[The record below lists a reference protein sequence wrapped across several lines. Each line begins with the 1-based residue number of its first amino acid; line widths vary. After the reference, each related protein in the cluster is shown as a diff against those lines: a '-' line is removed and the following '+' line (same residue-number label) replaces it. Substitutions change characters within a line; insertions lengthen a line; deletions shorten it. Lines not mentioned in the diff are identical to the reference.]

1 MRESFDN
8 VPTLVN
14 RQALHRGG
22 EVEADDGRFVFARE
36 AGESPDLLKEA
47 PHGRPVRRLD
57 EVRAAKQPI
66 LRYAFDEN
74 PALVD

>member
-1 MRESFDN
+1 
-8 VPTLVN
+8 V
-14 RQALHRGG
+14 
-22 EVEADDGRFVFARE
+22 
-36 AGESPDLLKEA
+36 LKQA